1 MHVGE
6 CMVYGALEYLS
17 ESKVAQSVSHVK
29 KGRIYQL
36 GWIIDDHTPTH
47 PFHGPLF
54 YSTFRRVKDSLRMW
68 RGSFGAMNVR
78 LEMSDHTGT
87 HIDALNH
94 VSIGN
99 RLYGGVV
106 VDEVESERGTVELG
120 AENFQPIIT
129 RGILVD
135 VAAAKGRD
143 ILPDDYLITVE
154 DMLETL
160 RFEGLSE
167 PSEGDAVLF
176 RTGWGGLWG
185 RDNRR
190 YIGPPM
196 PGISLEVAR
205 WLSSRRVTL
214 VGGDTPSVERI
225 QVEPQGTPHEEP
237 VHQHL
242 IVERGIFML
251 ENLNLEE
258 LSRDRVYEF
267 LFICC
272 PLRVRGATASPVNPV
287 AIV

>member
-1 MHVGE
+1 
-6 CMVYGALEYLS
+6 MVYGAVEYLS
-17 ESKVAQSVSHVK
+17 ESKVAQSFSLVK
-29 KGRIYQL
+29 SGRIYQL
-36 GWIIDDHTPTH
+36 GWILDESAPTH

-54 YSTFRRVKDSLRMW
+54 YSTFRRVKDSLRIW
-68 RGSFGAMNVR
+68 RGSFGAMNIR

-87 HIDALNH
+87 HVDALNH
-94 VSIGN
+94 VSTGN

-106 VDEVESERGTVELG
+106 VDEVESERGTMKLG
-120 AENFQPIIT
+120 AENFQPIVA
-129 RGILVD
+129 RGILLD
-135 VAAAKGRD
+135 VAASKGRN
-143 ILPDDYLITVE
+143 ILPDDYSITV
-154 DMLETL
+154 DDVLQALT
-160 RFEGLSE
+160 FEGLRE

-196 PGISLEVAR
+196 PGISLEVAK
-205 WLSSRRVTL
+205 WLSERRVVL

-225 QVEPQGTPHEEP
+225 QAEPPDTPHEEP

-242 IVERGIFML
+242 IVEKGVFIL

-258 LSRDRVYEF
+258 LSRDRVYQF

-272 PLRVRGATASPVNPV
+272 PIRVRGATASPVNPV

>member
-1 MHVGE
+1 
-6 CMVYGALEYLS
+6 MVYGALEYLS
-17 ESKVAQSVSHVK
+17 ESKVARSVSLVK
-29 KGRIYQL
+29 KGRVYQL
-36 GWIIDDHTPTH
+36 GWVIDESTPTH

-54 YSTFRRVKDSLRMW
+54 YSTFRRVRDSLRMW
-68 RGSFGAMNVR
+68 RGSFGAMNIR
-78 LEMSDHTGT
+78 MEMSDHTGT
-87 HIDALNH
+87 HLDALNH

-99 RLYGGVV
+99 RLYGGVL
-106 VDEVESERGTVELG
+106 VDEVESERGTMKLG
-120 AENFQPIIT
+120 AENFQPIVA

-135 VAAAKGRD
+135 VAASQGRE
-143 ILPDDYLITVE
+143 ILPDDYLIEVG
-154 DMLETL
+154 DVLQAL
-160 RFEGLSE
+160 RFEGIGE

-176 RTGWGGLWG
+176 RTGWGRLWG

-196 PGISLEVAR
+196 PGISLEVAK

-225 QVEPQGTPHEEP
+225 QAEPPDMPHEEP

-242 IVERGIFML
+242 IVESGVFML

-258 LSRDRVYEF
+258 LSRDRVYQF